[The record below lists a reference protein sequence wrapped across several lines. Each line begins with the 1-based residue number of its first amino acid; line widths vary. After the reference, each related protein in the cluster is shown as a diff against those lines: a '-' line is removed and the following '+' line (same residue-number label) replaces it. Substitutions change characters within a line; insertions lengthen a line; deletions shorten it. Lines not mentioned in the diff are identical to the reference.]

1 MLDQLIIDYIKS
13 SKDQVAIFTDVYT
26 TFYQEHGSWN
36 IYYSIQRLKQSNI
49 IDIGICSPYGSKI
62 SYGYYLIKKISDCST
77 TIVVERR
84 LFL

>member
-1 MLDQLIIDYIKS
+1 MSTL
-13 SKDQVAIFTDVYT
+13 

-62 SYGYYLIKKISDCST
+62 SYGYYLIKKNK
-77 TIVVERR
+77 
-84 LFL
+84 